1 MRLQPFNCRSSVR
14 LLRRMS
20 PPFCYRSMQIYKKIC
35 KSYQFLFMY
44 LFSLLPPFRISLSLS
59 PFLLLSLTSSI
70 CISCSSPL
78 PLSLSLPAAT
88 NLDSESKRTAH
99 FQSSWQQH
107 VNVFGSWSR
116 PECVQELHQEAQ
128 LNLQSLLQGRRVSCR
143 RFVCVFRCH
152 ESLCSLIVSAC
163 LELPIMCIR
172 FVFVGVCFALPC
184 MRAVCEYPP
193 RPFPFCVSQ
202 CV

>member
-1 MRLQPFNCRSSVR
+1 LIADLVYGCFVGCLHLSATVVCKYIKRYVNCISFY
-14 LLRRMS
+14 LCIFFS
-20 PPFCYRSMQIYKKIC
+20 PPSF
-35 KSYQFLFMY
+35 
-44 LFSLLPPFRISLSLS
+44 PHLSLS

-152 ESLCSLIVSAC
+152 ERLCSLIVSAC
-163 LELPIMCIR
+163 LELPIMCFR